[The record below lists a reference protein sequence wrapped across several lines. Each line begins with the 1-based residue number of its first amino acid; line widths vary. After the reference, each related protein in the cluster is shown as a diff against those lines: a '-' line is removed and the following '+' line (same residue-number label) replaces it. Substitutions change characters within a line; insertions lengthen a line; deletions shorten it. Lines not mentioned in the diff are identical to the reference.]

1 MGEMSHGISDRER
14 RRARLISV
22 VLPAYREAS
31 GIERMLAVLEA
42 TLSGMRADFEV
53 IVVDDG
59 SPDNTFSAV
68 VELGRLR
75 PWLRGLRLS
84 RNFGKEAA
92 LLAGL
97 EEARG
102 DVVIT
107 MDADLQHPPETIPAM
122 LAAWEQGA
130 DVVNAVKSD
139 RSTDNRAYALL
150 AGMVTRLLAR
160 ATGIDLHAASDFKL
174 LDRRVVRILVDGLP
188 ERERF
193 FRGLSKWVGFRQL
206 AIPFRVAASTRT
218 ERNWSLSSLGRLA
231 ATALVSFTS
240 APLQVITVLGVLTLV
255 LAIGVGAEG
264 LWSWVEGRAV
274 SGFTTLILTL
284 LILGSFIMISLG
296 ILGSYVARIYEEIKQ
311 RPRYLVSDYSGEV
324 PNHRTGREH
333 AVGAA
338 PRRAGMPSVPSKRP
352 HVIGGEVHK
361 KHHGGHGQLRSKI
374 GRC

>member
-1 MGEMSHGISDRER
+1 MDEVTHDVSGAGP
-14 RRARLISV
+14 RRARLLSV
-22 VLPAYREAS
+22 VLPAYREES
-31 GIERMLAVLEA
+31 GIERMLAVLED
-42 TLSGMRADFEV
+42 TLTGMRVDFEV

-59 SPDNTFSAV
+59 SPDRTFAEV
-68 VELGRLR
+68 AELGRLR

-97 EEARG
+97 EETRG

-139 RSTDNRAYALL
+139 RSADSRAYAAV

-174 LDRRVVRILVDGLP
+174 LDRRVVRILVDALP

-193 FRGLSKWVGFRQL
+193 FRGLSQWVGFRQ
-206 AIPFRVAASTRT
+206 ATVSFRVAPSTRAA
-218 ERNWSLSSLGRLA
+218 RNWNLFSLGHLG

-240 APLQVITVLGVLTLV
+240 APLQVITALGVLTLM
-255 LAIGVGAEG
+255 LAIGVGADG
-264 LWSWVEGRAV
+264 LWSWAAGRAV

-311 RPRYLVSDYSGEV
+311 RPRYLVSDYSGGA
-324 PNHRTGREH
+324 PDRRGRRQR
-333 AVGAA
+333 ALGVLYRRGA
-338 PRRAGMPSVPSKRP
+338 MFSTSSERP
-352 HVIGGEVHK
+352 QMIRSEVHK
-361 KHHGGHGQLRSKI
+361 KH
-374 GRC
+374 